1 MSGHKGLH
9 SHKASKDTK
18 ENHTSFKPL
27 EKNLREKLVPHY
39 NQCTAQSRD
48 LIFRSKSCCQV
59 FKVSV
64 LFLIIH

>member
-1 MSGHKGLH
+1 MSGHKGPH

-18 ENHTSFKPL
+18 ENHISFKPL

-39 NQCTAQSRD
+39 DQCTVQSRD
-48 LIFRSKSCCQV
+48 LIFLSKSYCQV
-59 FKVSV
+59 FKVSL